1 MQSIRSRSFTA
12 SVALAVLAGC
22 HDGATEPVKPASIAI
37 VDGSGQVGTV
47 GQRLGASPTFVVK
60 DEGGRAISGVSV
72 TIAVTAGNGTVANA
86 PRKSSAGST
95 SVGVWT
101 LGQKAGANQLT
112 VTVAGLPPIVFEAI
126 GARRRGSGNRSG
138 FARDVQR
145 TRGRSCVARAGGARI
160 GRVRQ
165 SGRAG
170 ERSKANSPAEEPRH
184 RRSLPTQVVTSHSPA
199 GRSVPK
205 WARMF

>member
-60 DEGGRAISGVSV
+60 DAGGRAISGVSV

-101 LGQKAGANQLT
+101 LGQKAGVNQLT
-112 VTVAGLPPIVFEAI
+112 VTVAGLPPIMFDA
-126 GARRRGSGNRSG
+126 
-138 FARDVQR
+138 
-145 TRGRSCVARAGGARI
+145 TARAEHLGGFGALLD
-160 GRVRQ
+160 Q
-165 SGRAG
+165 
-170 ERSKANSPAEEPRH
+170 
-184 RRSLPTQVVTSHSPA
+184 
-199 GRSVPK
+199 
-205 WARMF
+205 